1 MSPISTSVLG
11 MGEAQVSNQQNLTN
25 DQLVGSGNGT
35 MHANSTIR
43 QDQQQAQKQI
53 DDIIQAMRQ
62 VSKNHTV
69 DRKIASQA
77 ALRKFDFLP
86 SSSIWCQGSTL
97 NTRICK
103 FRNLCYNPRVKR
115 WFILKTN
122 STVYYGMPE
131 NHFSDP
137 VIEVGS
143 VENHPWTAWSFDAV
157 SPYLPQLQNILVR
170 YETDLTVMF
179 KRLHPLNIMH
189 NLHDD
194 VNYYSTLY
202 HQN

>member
-1 MSPISTSVLG
+1 MSASSKATSGSIEDQSL
-11 MGEAQVSNQQNLTN
+11 AKSNSSLKN
-25 DQLVGSGNGT
+25 DDLINGSGNGNGT
-35 MHANSTIR
+35 LHSNVTLHEN
-43 QDQQQAQKQI
+43 QQAQKQI
-53 DDIIQAMRQ
+53 EDIIQAMRQ
-62 VSKNHTV
+62 AALNYTV
-69 DRKIASQA
+69 DHKKASQA
-77 ALRKFDFLP
+77 ALRTFDFLP

-115 WFILKTN
+115 WFIVKTN

-157 SPYLPQLQNILVR
+157 SPYLPQLQNIVVR
-170 YETDLTVMF
+170 YETDLTIMF

-194 VNYYSTLY
+194 VIY
-202 HQN
+202 